1 MSMLFLAIPLT
12 LFVLFVLPVWLWLHY
27 NNRGA
32 NGSLTQNEQQ
42 RLLQLTDDAKR
53 MRETHSGAGSDP
65 GCRTSELEG
74 QIMAGLDLNK
84 KLWRIPQRG
93 MVKGVC
99 AGIAQHLDVP
109 VKLVRLITVLAMIF
123 GLFFFVLVA
132 YIILTFALDP
142 IPDSELY
149 GHKAPSNGDLLAAV
163 DAELASGEQR
173 LREMERYVTS
183 DTFTLRSRF
192 RQL

>member
-1 MSMLFLAIPLT
+1 
-12 LFVLFVLPVWLWLHY
+12 
-27 NNRGA
+27 
-32 NGSLTQNEQQ
+32 
-42 RLLQLTDDAKR
+42 
-53 MRETHSGAGSDP
+53 
-65 GCRTSELEG
+65 
-74 QIMAGLDLNK
+74 MAGLDFNK

-149 GHKAPSNGDLLAAV
+149 GEKGPSNGDLLAAV
-163 DAELASGEQR
+163 DAELACGEQR
-173 LREMERYVTS
+173 LRDMERYITS

>member
-1 MSMLFLAIPLT
+1 
-12 LFVLFVLPVWLWLHY
+12 
-27 NNRGA
+27 
-32 NGSLTQNEQQ
+32 
-42 RLLQLTDDAKR
+42 
-53 MRETHSGAGSDP
+53 
-65 GCRTSELEG
+65 
-74 QIMAGLDLNK
+74 MAGLDFNK

-142 IPDSELY
+142 IPDNER
-149 GHKAPSNGDLLAAV
+149 
-163 DAELASGEQR
+163 AEQWRFTGRRGCRTGFRRTASA
-173 LREMERYVTS
+173 
-183 DTFTLRSRF
+183 
-192 RQL
+192 

>member
-1 MSMLFLAIPLT
+1 
-12 LFVLFVLPVWLWLHY
+12 
-27 NNRGA
+27 
-32 NGSLTQNEQQ
+32 
-42 RLLQLTDDAKR
+42 
-53 MRETHSGAGSDP
+53 
-65 GCRTSELEG
+65 
-74 QIMAGLDLNK
+74 MAGLDLNK

-149 GHKAPSNGDLLAAV
+149 GHKRRAM
-163 DAELASGEQR
+163 ASCWPPWMPNWPPVNSVCVKWSG
-173 LREMERYVTS
+173 M
-183 DTFTLRSRF
+183 
-192 RQL
+192 